1 MDEIKQQHR
10 HHRGTRRQ
18 QRYKAK
24 QNLMELCEL
33 ASAQA
38 MELDTEVLPITESSG
53 KVGQRRRTEAKHSSV
68 SLPDYLNVPNRVF
81 RHMLSTASEHVL
93 SYDQMKS
100 MNQWLNVSTN
110 MQQTREQAQRL
121 DRLLYLQQ
129 QQCLWA
135 DYFHAG
141 STEEVWASE
150 VQNKMSGQTKS
161 ALLFVIDYRQ
171 RIIEQL
177 ERTQHEVNDHQCDTN
192 THVSNLLQAFIRK
205 GQHRL
210 TAEFQCKKRLLAFDC
225 QSHRLTRAFFELAP
239 TKRQVRS
246 ARMIWSATLKQHMAE
261 ERVTMLKHRLAAR
274 ALPKSLDVLDQS
286 FTELN
291 QDLKQK
297 VIDGNTRTTISGRRQ
312 KVIGQMKLDMMA
324 IEIAIAEAAARGHSN
339 RVRREREQLVLQG
352 EASERVI
359 YAVQARQE
367 NISRRA
373 RYVTSC
379 KVSFF
384 DETPMMPME
393 PTTGSIIG
401 V

>member
-1 MDEIKQQHR
+1 
-10 HHRGTRRQ
+10 
-18 QRYKAK
+18 
-24 QNLMELCEL
+24 
-33 ASAQA
+33 
-38 MELDTEVLPITESSG
+38 
-53 KVGQRRRTEAKHSSV
+53 
-68 SLPDYLNVPNRVF
+68 
-81 RHMLSTASEHVL
+81 
-93 SYDQMKS
+93 
-100 MNQWLNVSTN
+100 
-110 MQQTREQAQRL
+110 
-121 DRLLYLQQ
+121 
-129 QQCLWA
+129 
-135 DYFHAG
+135 
-141 STEEVWASE
+141 
-150 VQNKMSGQTKS
+150 
-161 ALLFVIDYRQ
+161 
-171 RIIEQL
+171 
-177 ERTQHEVNDHQCDTN
+177 
-192 THVSNLLQAFIRK
+192 
-205 GQHRL
+205 
-210 TAEFQCKKRLLAFDC
+210 
-225 QSHRLTRAFFELAP
+225 
-239 TKRQVRS
+239 
-246 ARMIWSATLKQHMAE
+246 MAE

-339 RVRREREQLVLQG
+339 RVRREREQLVLQS